1 MHPALAALSASAVPA
16 LVMAG
21 VSLAGGTYVRWVA
34 AFAGA
39 AYLVGLAYVALLG
52 VPCVALLR
60 RIGQLNWLTVCLCG
74 FLLSSVSYGLL
85 MVLAD
90 PSASQYSHAT
100 DGQWLIHFIFA
111 TWLGLLGSIT
121 AAAFYALLPRG
132 EA

>member
-1 MHPALAALSASAVPA
+1 MHPALAVLSASAVPA

-21 VSLAGGTYVRWVA
+21 VSLAAGTYVRWVA
-34 AFAGA
+34 GFAGA
-39 AYLVGLAYVALLG
+39 AYLVGLAYVAFLG

-74 FLLSSVSYGLL
+74 FLLSSISYGFL

-90 PSASQYSHAT
+90 PSASQYSYAAE
-100 DGQWLIHFIFA
+100 DQWLIHLIFA

-121 AAAFYALLPRG
+121 AAAFYALLPRS